1 MSKNL
6 AFFLIFIL
14 AFFVVFFPSWIIQAV
29 ALLLFLTLVLSFI
42 YASMG
47 FSYVVAVRRD
57 DVLRAHRLQK
67 LEVRID
73 LENRAFLP
81 IHFIFA
87 RDTPGAL
94 FADKPPNYF
103 LSLGAW
109 EKIKLSYTIESRE
122 RGDFEVGPF
131 IIRGADPLGLFPWE
145 KQIQGFTK
153 VIIYPRVLSLELIH
167 KEGLPAGNIK
177 SENRIYEDITRYRSL
192 KEYTPGD
199 DMRRIN
205 WKVSARLGGLYCME
219 YLPALSFPVLILLN
233 LTTNDFPVKYRS
245 HWIERAIEVAASLCC
260 YFIRMGQEVGLVTS
274 GVLPSDAEHVEKR
287 TDSYGYHS
295 VPIKS
300 SYGHAVTLLECL
312 ARIRKGS
319 ADFTRLIF
327 SSGTRIPM
335 GTKIPVISPPLNI
348 EQIAF
353 LEMVKRKGYNVE
365 LFQVAHSPEHR
376 VASRRFPCHQIKDY
390 GEELIDERL
399 VSIF

>member
-6 AFFLIFIL
+6 AFFLIFIF

-29 ALLLFLTLVLSFI
+29 ALLLFLTLVLSYL
-42 YASMG
+42 YASIG

-57 DVLRAHRLQK
+57 DILRAHRLQK

-94 FADKPPNYF
+94 FAEKQPNYF
-103 LSLGAW
+103 LSLGPW
-109 EKIKLSYTIESRE
+109 EKRKLSYAIESRE

-131 IIRGADPLGLFPWE
+131 IIRGSDPLGLFPWE
-145 KQIQGFTK
+145 KQVGGFTK
-153 VIIYPRVLSLELIH
+153 IIIYPRVLSLELMH

-199 DMRRIN
+199 DTRRIN
-205 WKVSARLGGLYCME
+205 WKVSARLGNLYCTE

-245 HWIERAIEVAASLCC
+245 HLIERGVEVAASLCY
-260 YFIRMGQEVGLVTS
+260 YFIGMGQEVGLVTS
-274 GVLPSDAEHVEKR
+274 GVLPSADA
-287 TDSYGYHS
+287 YGYHS

-312 ARIRKGS
+312 ARIRTGS
-319 ADFTRLIF
+319 ADFTQVIF
-327 SSGTRIPM
+327 TAGTRIPM
-335 GTKIPVISPPLNI
+335 GTRIPVISPPLNM

-353 LEMVKRKGYNVE
+353 LEMLKRKGYNVE

-376 VASRRFPCHQIKDY
+376 AASRRFPCHQIKDY
-390 GEELIDERL
+390 GEELIEERL

>member
-1 MSKNL
+1 MNKNL
-6 AFFLIFIL
+6 AFFLIFVL
-14 AFFVVFFPSWIIQAV
+14 AFFVVFFPSWIIQAI
-29 ALLLFLTLVLSFI
+29 ALLLFLTLVFSFI

-87 RDTPGAL
+87 RDVPGAL

-103 LSLGAW
+103 LSLAPW

-122 RGDFEVGPF
+122 RGDFAVGPF
-131 IIRGADPLGLFPWE
+131 IIRGSDPLGLFPWE
-145 KQIQGFTK
+145 KQIPGYTE
-153 VIIYPRVLSLELIH
+153 VIIYPRVLSLELMH

-177 SENRIYEDITRYRSL
+177 SENRVYEDITRYRSL

-205 WKVSARLGGLYCME
+205 WKVSARLGDLYCME

-245 HWIERAIEVAASLCC
+245 HWIERAIEVAASLCY
-260 YFIRMGQEVGLVTS
+260 YFIGLGQEVGLVTS
-274 GVLPSDAEHVEKR
+274 GVLPLDAEYAETR
-287 TDSYGYHS
+287 TDAYGYHS

-312 ARIRKGS
+312 ARIRTGS
-319 ADFTRLIF
+319 ADFMQLIF

-335 GTKIPVISPPLNI
+335 GTRIPVISPPLNM

-376 VASRRFPCHQIKDY
+376 VASLRFPCRQIKDY
-390 GEELIDERL
+390 GEELIEERL